1 MLLHVTNE
9 PIDRSHLEPENA
21 VCHEDLLGKAII
33 EDCATMIFKFFLVG
47 WMDYRT
53 RIRRRGLKTRSYLV
67 AFYVL

>member
-33 EDCATMIFKFFLVG
+33 EQVHALCDDDF
-47 WMDYRT
+47 
-53 RIRRRGLKTRSYLV
+53 
-67 AFYVL
+67 